1 ASNPRVQK
9 AIMEIFNIHPLELL
23 LIAGLALVVFGPE
36 RLPELGR
43 LAGKQVARFLAW
55 QQQSPELKLVNEMR
69 AEFDQQITTLR
80 DELVRTRRQ
89 LDTAHADQLTS
100 LREDLRPMLDLRDEV
115 KRAVANGSSGLTNPA
130 PPTPTPLPPTSVEVT
145 PAPPVSALAPAEASP
160 SPRTPPT
167 LSVRP
172 AAGTVQ
178 AASRLD
184 QLAPIAPDPPL
195 DQPVALSTNGHS
207 LTPISPASPPSAATH
222 LMLQQIER
230 LNADLQALI
239 SALQAQGQLSAD
251 WQPEAVKRQ
260 QEISSS

>member
-1 ASNPRVQK
+1 
-9 AIMEIFNIHPLELL
+9 MEIFNIHPLELL

-80 DELVRTRRQ
+80 DDLIRTRRQ

-100 LREDLRPMLDLRDEV
+100 LREDLRPMLDLRDEM
-115 KRAVANGSSGLTNPA
+115 KRVVVNGSSGAANPA
-130 PPTPTPLPPTSVEVT
+130 PPPPAPLPPTSAEVT
-145 PAPPVSALAPAEASP
+145 PAPPVSAPAPAEASP
-160 SPRTPPT
+160 SPRTPPAP
-167 LSVRP
+167 SVRP

-178 AASRLD
+178 ATPRPN
-184 QLAPIAPDPPL
+184 QLASPAPAPHL
-195 DQPVALSTNGHS
+195 DQPVTLSTNGHS
-207 LTPISPASPPSAATH
+207 PTPISPTAPSSAETH

-230 LNADLQALI
+230 LSADLQALI
-239 SALQAQGQLSAD
+239 SALQAQGHLSAD
-251 WQPEAVKRQ
+251 WQPEAGKPRQ
-260 QEISSS
+260 ETLSS

>member
-1 ASNPRVQK
+1 
-9 AIMEIFNIHPLELL
+9 MEIFNIHPLELL

-69 AEFDQQITTLR
+69 AEFDQQITSLR
-80 DELVRTRRQ
+80 DDLIRTRRQ
-89 LDTAHADQLTS
+89 LDTAHADQLSS

-115 KRAVANGSSGLTNPA
+115 KRAVVNGSSVATPA
-130 PPTPTPLPPTSVEVT
+130 PPAPAPLSPTSAEVT
-145 PAPPVSALAPAEASP
+145 PAPPVPVEASP

-178 AASRLD
+178 AAPRLD
-184 QLAPIAPDPPL
+184 QLAPTAPAPPL
-195 DQPVALSTNGHS
+195 DQPVTLSTNGHS
-207 LTPISPASPPSAATH
+207 LMPISPAPPASAETH

-239 SALQAQGQLSAD
+239 SALQAQGHLSAD
-251 WQPEAVKRQ
+251 WQPEAGKPQ
-260 QEISSS
+260 QETSSL

>member
-1 ASNPRVQK
+1 
-9 AIMEIFNIHPLELL
+9 MEIFNIHPLELL

-69 AEFDQQITTLR
+69 AEFDQQITSLR
-80 DELVRTRRQ
+80 DDLIRTRRQ

-115 KRAVANGSSGLTNPA
+115 KRAVVNGSSGIATPT
-130 PPTPTPLPPTSVEVT
+130 PPTPAPLPPTSAEIT
-145 PAPPVSALAPAEASP
+145 PAPPVPAEASP

-178 AASRLD
+178 AAPPLN
-184 QLAPIAPDPPL
+184 QLASPAPAPPP
-195 DQPVALSTNGHS
+195 DQPVALSANGHS
-207 LTPISPASPPSAATH
+207 LTPISPALPPSTETH

-239 SALQAQGQLSAD
+239 SALQAQGHLSAD
-251 WQPEAVKRQ
+251 WQPEAGKPQ
-260 QEISSS
+260 QETASP